1 MTHVPYKG
9 EALALTDL
17 IGGQI
22 QMVTPNLGAAINL
35 IKQGK
40 IRALAVTS
48 AKRSPELPDVPA
60 ASETLTGFE
69 NTGWFGLMAPTGT
82 PKEVV
87 EKVYRDSAKIL
98 HSEDF
103 RNQLAKQGMVPVGNS
118 PADFEAAI
126 REESKRWEKVIHERG
141 LKAG

>member
-1 MTHVPYKG
+1 M
-9 EALALTDL
+9 
-17 IGGQI
+17 GGQI
-22 QMVTPNLGAAINL
+22 QMVTPNLGAAINF

-98 HSEDF
+98 HSEEF

-118 PADFEAAI
+118 PADFQAAI
-126 REESKRWEKVIHERG
+126 REESKRWEKVIRERG